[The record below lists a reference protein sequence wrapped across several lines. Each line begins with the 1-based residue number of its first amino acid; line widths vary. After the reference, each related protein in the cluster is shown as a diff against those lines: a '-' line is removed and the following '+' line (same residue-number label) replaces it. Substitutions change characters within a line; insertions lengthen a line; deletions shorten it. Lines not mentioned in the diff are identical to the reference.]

1 MKDYREKDVQGLVNV
16 MNPRHIITS
25 CIDTITV
32 RITQE
37 ENGASLSLQARNIMF
52 LIPLEEVKDIIKV
65 SERSNR

>member
-25 CIDTITV
+25 HKDTITV
-32 RITQE
+32 RVKQD

-52 LIPLEEVKDIIKV
+52 LIPLEEVKDIISI